1 MYEIAYGSKLENN
14 CNIIHLESEIIYLF
28 IYVLAVKTAIGENYK
43 EMWVFYLS
51 FTAY

>member
-1 MYEIAYGSKLENN
+1 MGMYEIAYGSKLENN
-14 CNIIHLESEIIYLF
+14 CNIIHLEYLF
-28 IYVLAVKTAIGENYK
+28 IYLLAVKTAIGENYK